1 MTPLGAGTLRTR
13 VEVQNRTTARD
24 AYGDALETWG
34 TAATVW
40 AEVVPLSGRELWAAQ
55 QAQADAT
62 VRVRVRYRA
71 DVTVTPRTRL
81 LVGSRILNVSSVI
94 NVGGRNR
101 LLELLCVEEV

>member
-1 MTPLGAGTLRTR
+1 MNPVDAGKLRTR
-13 VEVQNRTTARD
+13 VEIQNRTTARD
-24 AYGDALETWG
+24 GYGDALETWG

-55 QAQADAT
+55 QAQADVT
-62 VRVRVRYRA
+62 TRVRIRYRS

-81 LVGSRILNVSSVI
+81 RIGTRILNVQAAVD
-94 NVGGRNR
+94 VDGRNR